1 MATDNDDDLFNEEF
15 DLVDD
20 NEYDLEDDHD
30 EVDNLTDSADKA
42 DNEDNADN
50 ADNAEEVEEVEVKAK
65 AEASTESDT
74 AASKSS
80 RSRKRKTSKEEPVA
94 EPKSDGEQQGVAEGN
109 NLDEYGR
116 PKPEPNYVVHI
127 YEYQKF
133 KRTLDR
139 PFTPEDAEAFATEYN
154 RTGKQYSRFALAGK
168 SDAKPKKAPQ
178 L

>member
-1 MATDNDDDLFNEEF
+1 MATDNDDDIFNEEF

-20 NEYDLEDDHD
+20 NEYDVEDDHD
-30 EVDNLTDSADKA
+30 KVDNRENDAG
-42 DNEDNADN
+42 NAD
-50 ADNAEEVEEVEVKAK
+50 DIGAK
-65 AEASTESDT
+65 AEAPAESD
-74 AASKSS
+74 AVASKAS
-80 RSRKRKTSKEEPVA
+80 RSRKRKTSNDEPVPEPESDA
-94 EPKSDGEQQGVAEGN
+94 EEKDLTKDDD
-109 NLDEYGR
+109 LDEYGR

-154 RTGKQYSRFALAGK
+154 RTGKRYSRFALAGK
-168 SDAKPKKAPQ
+168 NDVKPKKAPQ

>member
-15 DLVDD
+15 DLVDE

-30 EVDNLTDSADKA
+30 EVDNFADSAD
-42 DNEDNADN
+42 DEDNA
-50 ADNAEEVEEVEVKAK
+50 EEVEVKAK
-65 AEASTESDT
+65 ADASTESNT

-94 EPKSDGEQQGVAEGN
+94 EPKSDAEQQDVAEGN

-168 SDAKPKKAPQ
+168 NDVKPKKAPQ

>member
-20 NEYDLEDDHD
+20 NEYDVEDAHD
-30 EVDNLTDSADKA
+30 EVDNRENDAGDA
-42 DNEDNADN
+42 GDIG
-50 ADNAEEVEEVEVKAK
+50 AK
-65 AEASTESDT
+65 AEAPAESDA
-74 AASKSS
+74 AASKAS
-80 RSRKRKTSKEEPVA
+80 RSRKRKTSNDEPVPAPESDA
-94 EPKSDGEQQGVAEGN
+94 EEKDLTEDDD
-109 NLDEYGR
+109 LDEYGR

-154 RTGKQYSRFALAGK
+154 RTGKRYSRFALAGK
-168 SDAKPKKAPQ
+168 SDVKPKKAPR

>member
-20 NEYDLEDDHD
+20 NEYDVKDDHD
-30 EVDNLTDSADKA
+30 EVDNRENDADDA
-42 DNEDNADN
+42 GNAD
-50 ADNAEEVEEVEVKAK
+50 DIDAK
-65 AEASTESDT
+65 AEAPAKSDA
-74 AASKSS
+74 AASKASG
-80 RSRKRKTSKEEPVA
+80 SRKRKTSNDEPVPEPESDAKERDLA
-94 EPKSDGEQQGVAEGN
+94 EDDD
-109 NLDEYGR
+109 LDEYGR
-116 PKPEPNYVVHI
+116 PKPETNYVVHI

-168 SDAKPKKAPQ
+168 SDVKPKKAPQ

>member
-30 EVDNLTDSADKA
+30 EVDNLTDNA

-50 ADNAEEVEEVEVKAK
+50 AEEVEVKAK
-65 AEASTESDT
+65 AEAPTESDT

-94 EPKSDGEQQGVAEGN
+94 EPKSDGEQQDVAEGN

-154 RTGKQYSRFALAGK
+154 RTGKRYSRFALAGK
-168 SDAKPKKAPQ
+168 SDVKPKKAPH

>member
-20 NEYDLEDDHD
+20 NEYDVEDDHG
-30 EVDNLTDSADKA
+30 EVDNRENDAENA
-42 DNEDNADN
+42 ENADN
-50 ADNAEEVEEVEVKAK
+50 AGDADDIGAKTEAPAESNA
-65 AEASTESDT
+65 
-74 AASKSS
+74 AASKAS
-80 RSRKRKTSKEEPVA
+80 RSRKRKTSNNEPVPKPEPDA
-94 EPKSDGEQQGVAEGN
+94 EEKNLAADDD
-109 NLDEYGR
+109 LDEYGR

-154 RTGKQYSRFALAGK
+154 RTGKRYSRFALAGK
-168 SDAKPKKAPQ
+168 NDVKPKKAPR

>member
-20 NEYDLEDDHD
+20 NEYDVEDDHD
-30 EVDNLTDSADKA
+30 EVDNRKNDS
-42 DNEDNADN
+42 DNAD
-50 ADNAEEVEEVEVKAK
+50 DIDAK
-65 AEASTESDT
+65 AEAPAESKA
-74 AASKSS
+74 AASKAS
-80 RSRKRKTSKEEPVA
+80 RSRKRKTSNDEPVRAPESNA
-94 EPKSDGEQQGVAEGN
+94 EEKDLAEDDD
-109 NLDEYGR
+109 LDEYGR

-154 RTGKQYSRFALAGK
+154 RTGKRYSRFALAGK
-168 SDAKPKKAPQ
+168 SDVKPKKAPR

>member
-20 NEYDLEDDHD
+20 NEYDVEDDHD
-30 EVDNLTDSADKA
+30 EVDNRENDAGDAD
-42 DNEDNADN
+42 DIG
-50 ADNAEEVEEVEVKAK
+50 AK
-65 AEASTESDT
+65 AEAPAESDA
-74 AASKSS
+74 AASKAS
-80 RSRKRKTSKEEPVA
+80 RSRKRKTSNDKPVPEPESDAEEKDLA
-94 EPKSDGEQQGVAEGN
+94 EDGD
-109 NLDEYGR
+109 LDEYGR

-139 PFTPEDAEAFATEYN
+139 PFTPEDAETFATEYN
-154 RTGKQYSRFALAGK
+154 RTGKRYSRFALAGK
-168 SDAKPKKAPQ
+168 SDVKPKKAPR

>member
-30 EVDNLTDSADKA
+30 EVDNLADSADNEDDSA
-42 DNEDNADN
+42 DNEDN
-50 ADNAEEVEEVEVKAK
+50 VEEVEVKAK
-65 AEASTESDT
+65 ADASTESDT

-94 EPKSDGEQQGVAEGN
+94 EPKSDAEQQDVAEGN

-154 RTGKQYSRFALAGK
+154 RTGKRYSRFALAGK
-168 SDAKPKKAPQ
+168 NDVKPKKAPQ

>member
-20 NEYDLEDDHD
+20 NEYDVEDDHD
-30 EVDNLTDSADKA
+30 EGENIT
-42 DNEDNADN
+42 N
-50 ADNAEEVEEVEVKAK
+50 NAEEIDAK
-65 AEASTESDT
+65 AEASAESDV

-80 RSRKRKTSKEEPVA
+80 RSHKRKNSNDEPVV
-94 EPKSDGEQQGVAEGN
+94 EPESDSEQQDLAEGD

-116 PKPEPNYVVHI
+116 PKPETNYVVHI

-168 SDAKPKKAPQ
+168 SDVKPKKAPQ

>member
-20 NEYDLEDDHD
+20 NEYDVEDDHD
-30 EVDNLTDSADKA
+30 EVDDHESDAGNSG
-42 DNEDNADN
+42 DNDAN
-50 ADNAEEVEEVEVKAK
+50 AK
-65 AEASTESDT
+65 APAESDAV
-74 AASKSS
+74 AAKAG
-80 RSRKRKTSKEEPVA
+80 RNRKRKTSTANEDPVPGPA
-94 EPKSDGEQQGVAEGN
+94 SDAEGKAPASDAEGKAPASDED
-109 NLDEYGR
+109 LDEYGR

-154 RTGKQYSRFALAGK
+154 RTGKRYSRFALAGK
-168 SDAKPKKAPQ
+168 NDVKPKKAPQ